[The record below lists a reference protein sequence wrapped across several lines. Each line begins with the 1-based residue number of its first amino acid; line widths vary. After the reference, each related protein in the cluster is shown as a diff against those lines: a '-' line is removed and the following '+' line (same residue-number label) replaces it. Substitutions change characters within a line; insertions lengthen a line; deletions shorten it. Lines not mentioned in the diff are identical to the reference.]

1 MPVVGA
7 QAGAEFIATA
17 GEAMRAVV
25 VRQTGGTE
33 VLQIEDVERPVPGP
47 RDVLIHVAACG
58 VCTLDV
64 VTRNGTYRHRVELP
78 IIPGHEI
85 CGTVA
90 EAGAEVRRFRAGDRV
105 ATTQR
110 YHICGACRF
119 CRGGHEALCPERRFL
134 GQQGLVGGYAEYV
147 AVGEDNVASV
157 PSGVSDEQA
166 AIAACAIGTVLNA
179 VRDVA
184 RVAIGERVMV
194 TGAGGGLGV
203 HAVQLARLAG
213 AWVIAQTTSA
223 DKAALLSE
231 VGAHEVLVTA
241 RGEDFSARVR
251 NLTDGQGVDVLIDN
265 VGTVLFTAMRRSL
278 GINGRWILVGQLT
291 GGFAEFSPAQLF
303 LRNQSMLSVHSTSR
317 AQLEDSLALIARG
330 VLRPVISGVHPV
342 AEIAS
347 VHARMEKGGVPGRIV
362 VRPGEARA

>member
-1 MPVVGA
+1 
-7 QAGAEFIATA
+7 
-17 GEAMRAVV
+17 MRAVV
-25 VRQTGGTE
+25 VRQTGGTD
-33 VLQIEDVERPVPGP
+33 VLRIEDVDQPALGP
-47 RDVLIHVAACG
+47 RDVLIRVAACG

-64 VTRNGTYRHRVELP
+64 VTRNGTYKQRVELP

-85 CGTVA
+85 AGTVA
-90 EAGAEVRRFRAGDRV
+90 ETGAEVRRFRVGNRV

-119 CRGGHEALCPERRFL
+119 CRSGHETLCPERRFL

-147 AVGEDNVASV
+147 AVEEDNVALV

-166 AIAACAIGTVLNA
+166 AIAACAIGTSLNA

-223 DKAALLSE
+223 DKATLLSE
-231 VGAHEVLVTA
+231 IGAHEVLVTA
-241 RGEDFSARVR
+241 RGEDFSTRVR
-251 NLTDGQGVDVLIDN
+251 ALTGGEGVDVLIDN
-265 VGTVLFTAMRRSL
+265 VGTVLFTPMRRSL
-278 GINGRWILVGQLT
+278 AVNGRWILVGQLT
-291 GGFAEFSPAQLF
+291 GGFVEFNPAQLF

-330 VLRPVISGVHPV
+330 EVRPVISGVHPLD
-342 AEIAS
+342 EIAS
-347 VHARMEKGGVPGRIV
+347 VHARMEQGGVPGRIV

>member
-1 MPVVGA
+1 
-7 QAGAEFIATA
+7 
-17 GEAMRAVV
+17 MRAVV
-25 VRQTGGTE
+25 VRKTGGTD
-33 VLQIEDVERPVPGP
+33 VLRIEDIERPATGP
-47 RDVLIHVAACG
+47 SDVLIRVAACG

-64 VTRNGTYRHRVELP
+64 VTRNGTYRNRVELP
-78 IIPGHEI
+78 IVPGHEI

-90 EAGAEVRRFRAGDRV
+90 ETGAQVRRFRAGDRV

-119 CRGGHEALCPERRFL
+119 CRSGHETLCPERRFL

-147 AVGEDNVASV
+147 AVEEDNVASV
-157 PSGVSDEQA
+157 PAGVSDEQA
-166 AIAACAIGTVLNA
+166 AIAACAIGTTLNA

-223 DKAALLSE
+223 DKASLLAE
-231 VGAHEVLVTA
+231 VGAHEVLVAA
-241 RGEDFSARVR
+241 RGDDFSERVR
-251 NLTDGQGVDVLIDN
+251 ALTGGAGVDVLIDN
-265 VGTVLFTAMRRSL
+265 VGTLLFTPMRRSL
-278 GINGRWILVGQLT
+278 AVNGRWILVGQLT
-291 GGFAEFSPAQLF
+291 GGFVDFNPAQLF

-330 VLRPVISGVHPV
+330 ALRPVISGIHPLE
-342 AEIAS
+342 EIAT
-347 VHARMEKGGVPGRIV
+347 VHARMERGGVPGRIV